1 MKGAGESRR
10 EEGGAKSGR
19 NRSKIFASQPSG
31 LGSKQRIGPE
41 FPKPRVCRQ
50 ASPKAFEQVVEADP
64 KEPRRKRL
72 LPVVVLLARKG
83 RQSRSP
89 ECPECGCSETVPEVK
104 LPETF
109 EGYAAGKSL
118 PVGLDPVP
126 GFSEA
131 GTGFGFGVLSSGAP
145 GNITQQLRNEFA
157 SQIGRKKEAFAPYA
171 RNRMTGAQAQ
181 SWIFHRQNF
190 KKTSVRKVPDE
201 RDRSRAEN
209 PRTRS
214 HKTGIFYVYNP
225 ERACESA

>member
-1 MKGAGESRR
+1 M
-10 EEGGAKSGR
+10 
-19 NRSKIFASQPSG
+19 
-31 LGSKQRIGPE
+31 
-41 FPKPRVCRQ
+41 
-50 ASPKAFEQVVEADP
+50 
-64 KEPRRKRL
+64 
-72 LPVVVLLARKG
+72 VVLLARKG

-157 SQIGRKKEAFAPYA
+157 SQIGRKKEAFTPYA
-171 RNRMTGAQAQ
+171 RNKMTGAQAQ
-181 SWIFHRQNF
+181 SWIFHRHKISKNDTS
-190 KKTSVRKVPDE
+190 KTPGRKP
-201 RDRSRAEN
+201 SRQSMES

-214 HKTGIFYVYNP
+214 AKTGIF
-225 ERACESA
+225 ECTTCGCL